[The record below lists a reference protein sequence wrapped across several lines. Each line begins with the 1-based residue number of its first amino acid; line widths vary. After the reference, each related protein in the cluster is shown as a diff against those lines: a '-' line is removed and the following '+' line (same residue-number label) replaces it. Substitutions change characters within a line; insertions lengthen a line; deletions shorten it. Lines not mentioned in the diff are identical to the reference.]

1 MKNLEWLYS
10 SCSCSIVI
18 VITVVSKFV
27 NCNEWWLYT
36 VSIIVHVA
44 ILVLLVFWVG
54 TILYLIWW
62 AQPAL
67 VQLWICHTY
76 SILIQMCLSLN
87 VIIIIYLVGAP
98 GIILSVLFLADLVR
112 GVISRSLFL
121 QIFIVKS
128 RTLNQTSSIPLDA
141 TACT

>member
-98 GIILSVLFLADLVR
+98 GIILIDLFLTDLVR
-112 GVISRSLFL
+112 CVISRSLFL

-128 RTLNQTSSIPLDA
+128 GTLNHISSIPLDP
-141 TACT
+141 TAST